1 MILVNSDGS
10 MTTDSHTPKSVC
22 HGGIRN
28 GGLSRHPSTTNL
40 SPWTK
45 NKWAMFNFLTET
57 FRLGL
62 KNLFL
67 HKMRSLLTA
76 LGIIIGVLA
85 VIVMVAIGEGSKQ
98 AAMKQMQQLGAKN
111 ILIRSVPPAET
122 NQASGTVSRILDY
135 GIRRADVERLRT
147 LSRLSKLVPMRNTE
161 QKVTY
166 GGTRANATAVGTV
179 PEVFDVV
186 NLPLSR
192 GRYFTELDYE
202 QESRVCV
209 IGASVAQQ
217 LFASIDPIGQEVQVG
232 TSGRPTVIC
241 TVVGVLEPTGLRGQ
255 GQEMI
260 GRDLD
265 QDLYFP
271 LSVAQDTFGDMIIKL
286 QPGSMERKNI
296 ELTDVW
302 LQVQDVS
309 DVENAAL
316 VAQKILADSHERLDY
331 TVKAPIQIL
340 RAAEAQQRTWNFLL
354 ITIASLSL
362 VVGGIGIMNIMLAT
376 VTERT
381 REVGIRRALGAKRR
395 HIVLQFLI
403 ETTVITLAGGLLG
416 VALGVSVSMAL
427 PWAMSLVSTNTYP
440 TKVTA
445 WSVIGSFLISGGIGI
460 GFGLYPAYTAAQMN
474 PIEALRHE

>member
-1 MILVNSDGS
+1 
-10 MTTDSHTPKSVC
+10 
-22 HGGIRN
+22 
-28 GGLSRHPSTTNL
+28 
-40 SPWTK
+40 
-45 NKWAMFNFLTET
+45 
-57 FRLGL
+57 
-62 KNLFL
+62 
-67 HKMRSLLTA
+67 
-76 LGIIIGVLA
+76 
-85 VIVMVAIGEGSKQ
+85 MVSIGEGSKQ
-98 AAMKQMQQLGAKN
+98 AAMKQLQQLGAKN

-122 NQASGTVSRILDY
+122 NQATGTVSRILDY
-135 GIRRADVERLRT
+135 GIRRADVDRLRT
-147 LSRLSKLVPMRNTE
+147 LPHLAELVPMRNTE
-161 QKVTY
+161 QKVTF

-192 GRYFTELDYE
+192 GRYFSQIDFEE
-202 QESRVCV
+202 GSRVCV

-217 LFASIDPIGQEVQVG
+217 LFQSVDPIGQELQIG

-255 GQEMI
+255 GQEMV

-265 QDLYFP
+265 EDLYFP
-271 LSVAQDTFGDMIIKL
+271 LNVAQDTFGDMIIKM

-296 ELTDVW
+296 ELTDIW
-302 LQVQDVS
+302 LRVD
-309 DVENAAL
+309 DIDEVEKSANNAQYML
-316 VAQKILADSHERLDY
+316 SQSHERVDY

-362 VVGGIGIMNIMLAT
+362 LVGGIGIMNIMLAT

-416 VALGVSVSMAL
+416 VGLGVGVSMAL
-427 PWAMSLVSTNTYP
+427 PWAMSLISSNSYP

-445 WSVIGSFLISGGIGI
+445 WSVLGSFIISGGIGI
-460 GFGLYPAYTAAQMN
+460 GFGLYPAYTAAAMN

>member
-1 MILVNSDGS
+1 
-10 MTTDSHTPKSVC
+10 
-22 HGGIRN
+22 
-28 GGLSRHPSTTNL
+28 
-40 SPWTK
+40 
-45 NKWAMFNFLTET
+45 MFNFLTET

-85 VIVMVAIGEGSKQ
+85 VIVMVSIGAGSKE
-98 AAMKQMQQLGAKN
+98 AAMKQLQQLGAKN
-111 ILIRSVPPAET
+111 ILIRSIPPAET
-122 NQASGTVSRILDY
+122 NQATGTVSRILDF
-135 GIRRADVERLRT
+135 GVRRADVDRLRT
-147 LSRLSKLVPMRNTE
+147 LPHLAKLVPMRNTE
-161 QKVTY
+161 QKVTF

-192 GRYFTELDYE
+192 GRYFTQIDFEE
-202 QESRVCV
+202 GNRVCV

-217 LFASIDPIGQEVQVG
+217 LFQSVDPIGQEVQIG

-255 GQEMI
+255 GQEMV

-265 QDLYFP
+265 EDLYFP
-271 LSVAQDTFGDMIIKL
+271 LNVAEDTFGDMIIKM

-302 LQVQDVS
+302 LRVDDID
-309 DVENAAL
+309 DVEKSASI
-316 VAQKILADSHERLDY
+316 AQNILSQSHERVDY
-331 TVKAPIQIL
+331 SVKAPIQIL

-395 HIVLQFLI
+395 HIILQFLI

-416 VALGVSVSMAL
+416 VGLGVGVSMAL
-427 PWAMSLVSTNTYP
+427 PWAMSLVSSNSYP

-445 WSVIGSFLISGGIGI
+445 WSVLGSFIISGGIGI